1 MAGSELRARTYG
13 PEDLSSLP
21 LFAGGFINFGYWR
34 GIPLDGE
41 LSVEQRISSQ
51 RQLYRLVLRALD
63 VSSPDRILEVGCGLG
78 LGVRTGSRGV
88 RRE

>member
-1 MAGSELRARTYG
+1 MAGSELRARMYG
-13 PEDLSSLP
+13 PQDLSSLP

-51 RQLYRLVLRALD
+51 QQLYRLVLRALD
-63 VSSPDRILEVGCGLG
+63 VSSGSAPRGRVRARAR
-78 LGVRTGSRGV
+78 VRTGSRGV